1 MPNRSDILAAI
12 ESLKDHET
20 GSPIDEIRRHIRN
33 NTIGSDSDDSSSW
46 NELRFQ
52 KTLKTLV
59 EKGDLFLINGV
70 NYKFSNQFL
79 QRRAEALRER
89 AESIEEQKHKTAVEH
104 HHAREMTPKE
114 APKKKTLHAKVKI
127 NEGEIITVVN
137 PPDVHHEDDM
147 DVSNHEYIIAPVG
160 GDGVTTQTTAA
171 KNKKHVKI
179 IPRKVGAAVTKNMR

>member
-1 MPNRSDILAAI
+1 MTYRSDILAAI

-46 NELRFQ
+46 NELHFQ

-59 EKGDLFLINGV
+59 EKGDLVQINGV
-70 NYKFSNQFL
+70 NYKFSNQYL
-79 QRRAEALRER
+79 QRRVEALRER
-89 AESIEEQKHKTAVEH
+89 AESIEEQTHKTAVEH
-104 HHAREMTPKE
+104 HHARELPPKE

-127 NEGEIITVVN
+127 NEGKIITVVN
-137 PPDVHHEDDM
+137 PPDIHHNEDDM
-147 DVSNHEYIIAPVG
+147 DVSNHDYIATVG